1 MSDKRGNPDDG
12 GQHGTK
18 EPSAKDKADL
28 YVALGKSAQE
38 RFNVHHGVE
47 WKIHFGLWTLFVA
60 GAVFLTT
67 QDTALRP
74 SALECI
80 FLSVLAG
87 GLVAV
92 YWLWWL
98 PHSHKY
104 REECT
109 RSRWWWEACA
119 WEELIPKEDRK
130 LPDELRPGGWR
141 VPSDENWQHWSDRG
155 WIHVSHW
162 MFAVVTVGFL
172 LLFLAALWIRYAKSA
187 GDSEGLIVASAAGI
201 LGGLIGSVIVGGAFY
216 GVLCKRRESRNA
228 TR

>member
-1 MSDKRGNPDDG
+1 MNDAREKCDDG
-12 GQHGTK
+12 AQHGAK
-18 EPSAKDKADL
+18 ESSAKDKADL
-28 YVALGKSAQE
+28 YIALGRSAQE
-38 RFNVHHGVE
+38 RFNLHHGVE
-47 WKIHFGLWTLFVA
+47 WKVHFGLWTLFVA
-60 GAVFLTT
+60 GAVFLT

-87 GLVAV
+87 VLVAV

-130 LPDELRPGGWR
+130 LPEELCPDGWR
-141 VPSDENWQHWSDRG
+141 VPSDENWQHWSDRS
-155 WIHVSHW
+155 WIHESHW
-162 MFAVVTVGFL
+162 MFAVTTVSFF

-187 GDSEGLIVASAAGI
+187 GDSENLIVASAAGI
-201 LGGLIGSVIVGGAFY
+201 LGGLIGGVIVGGAFY
-216 GVLCKRRESRNA
+216 GVLCKRRENRNA